1 LYFSYQNIVP
11 MRSRIILLLFVIFVA
26 ASQSTFSQH
35 GNSSQ
40 FLFIDS
46 LLAKDNYHVELL
58 GFNKKVPVVQATG
71 SVNVIRNDNVVTFST
86 TDDKL
91 KFFDSLTIDLK
102 NEMVVFRSDTLPF
115 LDEVYMPASSLFGEW
130 NGYTWLK
137 TTSNTD
143 QNEVIII
150 DKQTKKFTQVDLGK
164 VQHTNKILL
173 RINYKEIVQGRPK
186 AQFNV
191 ACYLN

>member
-1 LYFSYQNIVP
+1 
-11 MRSRIILLLFVIFVA
+11 MRSRSLLLLFVIFLA
-26 ASQSTFSQH
+26 ASQFTFSQL
-35 GNSSQ
+35 GKSSQ

-46 LLAKDNYHVELL
+46 LLAKDSYQVELL
-58 GFNKKVPVVQATG
+58 GFDKKVPVVQATG
-71 SVNVIRNDNVVTFST
+71 SVKVNRHANVVTFT
-86 TDDKL
+86 TADNKL
-91 KFFDSLTIDLK
+91 KFLESLKIDLQ
-102 NEMVVFRSDTLPF
+102 NEMVVFSNDTLPF

-137 TTSNTD
+137 TTSSTD

-150 DKQTKKFTQVDLGK
+150 EKQTNKSTQVDLGTVK
-164 VQHTNKILL
+164 NTNKILL
-173 RINYKEIVQGRPK
+173 RINCKELVQGRPK

>member
-1 LYFSYQNIVP
+1 
-11 MRSRIILLLFVIFVA
+11 MRSRILLLLSIIFVA

-40 FLFIDS
+40 FKFIDS
-46 LLAKDNYHVELL
+46 LLAKDSYHVELL
-58 GFNKKVPVVQATG
+58 GFKRKVPVVQSTG
-71 SVNVIRNDNVVTFST
+71 SVQVNRNANVVTFST
-86 TDDKL
+86 TDNNL
-91 KFFDSLTIDLK
+91 KFLESLKIDLQ
-102 NEMVVFRSDTLPF
+102 NEMVVFRNDTLPF
-115 LDEVYMPASSLFGEW
+115 LDEVIMPASSLFGEW

-150 DKQTKKFTQVDLGK
+150 DKQTQKSTQLDLGIVK
-164 VQHTNKILL
+164 NTNKILL
-173 RINYKEIVQGRPK
+173 RINCKEIVQGYSKTP
-186 AQFNV
+186 FSI